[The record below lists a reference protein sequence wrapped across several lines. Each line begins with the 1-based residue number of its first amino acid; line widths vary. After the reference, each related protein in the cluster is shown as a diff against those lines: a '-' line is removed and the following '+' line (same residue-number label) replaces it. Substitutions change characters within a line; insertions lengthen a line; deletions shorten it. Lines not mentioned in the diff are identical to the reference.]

1 MKHTETITILDPNTA
16 QVDMDGRSQPL
27 VLRVSNGRIQDKINE
42 WITTLPI
49 DSTVVGLDDQ
59 DDTIIIDLDDLFG
72 SQCGNARLD
81 VIFGLILTGLL
92 VFGLIGLIQIFV
104 FTSSL

>member
-1 MKHTETITILDPNTA
+1 MNNTETITILDPNTA

-27 VLRVSNGRIQDKINE
+27 ILRVSNGRIQDKINE

-49 DSTVVGLDDQ
+49 ESSVVGLDDQ
-59 DDTIIIDLDDLFG
+59 EDTIILDLDDLFG
-72 SQCGNARLD
+72 SQCGNAKLD
-81 VIFGLILTGLL
+81 IIFGLILTGLL
-92 VFGLIGLIQIFV
+92 VFGLIGLIQVFT